1 MGTYEGTCRYCGSLV
16 SVIANSQEEADMVA
30 SKECGC
36 ENGILEM
43 KREKLFENIT
53 EVCLNGRAMRTMN
66 GHEIKVTQT
75 IASQIF
81 EETITNITIGFE
93 HSNIRIWEA
102 GEKIKVKRTVKNEET
117 REA

>member
-1 MGTYEGTCRYCGSLV
+1 MGTYEGICRYCGSIV
-16 SVIANSQEEADMVA
+16 SVIAKSQEEADVIA

-36 ENGILEM
+36 EGGVLEA
-43 KREKLFENIT
+43 KREKLLENIT

-66 GHEIKVTQT
+66 EREIKVTQM
-75 IASQIF
+75 IANQIF
-81 EETITNITIGFE
+81 EETITSITIGFE
-93 HSNIRIWEA
+93 HSNIRIWGA